1 MIGLIEDKRTEFKI
15 KLTDNIEKEVIA
27 FLNTDGGNIF
37 IGVDDKGNIKGLTG
51 NLDLLQ
57 RTIKDRIKDNI
68 MPSALG
74 LFDVILNQKND
85 KKYIQIIIAK
95 GNERPYYLRG
105 MGMTPDSCFIRIGS
119 SVESMNQEDILNLF
133 SKRTRNS
140 LKNIKSPKQNLEFKT
155 LKIYYQE
162 KGFEVND
169 NFLKKLD
176 FYNDNNEFNYLAYL
190 LADNNNIS
198 VQFAKYKGN
207 NVSNLIENEDFGF
220 CSLVKITDN
229 ILNKIMLENRTY
241 TKIEYK
247 TRKEIKLYDYNAV
260 KELVTNALVHNDWC
274 NGYSPKF
281 ELFDDKLVISSNGG
295 IQEGVS
301 QDEFLEGFSN
311 PRNPELMRIFRD
323 LGFVEQL
330 GTGIQ
335 RVLKSYDKSIFNFF
349 PNHIRVSIPFNE
361 NQFKNET
368 SKLKYESYIFLN
380 QLQKSIVK
388 LIMDRP
394 NITQDELA
402 RLLDVNKRT
411 IIRNFKV
418 LIDNKYIERIG
429 ANKNGYW
436 KITDKLLEEQL

>member
-1 MIGLIEDKRTEFKI
+1 MIGLTEDKRTEFKI

-74 LFDVILNQKND
+74 LFDVILNEKNG
-85 KKYIQIIIAK
+85 KKNIQIIVAK
-95 GNERPYYLRG
+95 ENERPYYLRG

-229 ILNKIMLENRTY
+229 ILNKIILENRTY
-241 TKIEYK
+241 TKTEYK

-301 QDEFLEGFSN
+301 QDEFLEGLF
-311 PRNPELMRIFRD
+311 
-323 LGFVEQL
+323 
-330 GTGIQ
+330 
-335 RVLKSYDKSIFNFF
+335 
-349 PNHIRVSIPFNE
+349 
-361 NQFKNET
+361 
-368 SKLKYESYIFLN
+368 
-380 QLQKSIVK
+380 
-388 LIMDRP
+388 
-394 NITQDELA
+394 
-402 RLLDVNKRT
+402 
-411 IIRNFKV
+411 
-418 LIDNKYIERIG
+418 
-429 ANKNGYW
+429 
-436 KITDKLLEEQL
+436 

>member
-169 NFLKKLD
+169 NFLRKLD

-260 KELVTNALVHNDWC
+260 KELVTNALVHNL
-274 NGYSPKF
+274 S
-281 ELFDDKLVISSNGG
+281 EASDKLCYEKKNI
-295 IQEGVS
+295 
-301 QDEFLEGFSN
+301 
-311 PRNPELMRIFRD
+311 MRSWNN
-323 LGFVEQL
+323 
-330 GTGIQ
+330 
-335 RVLKSYDKSIFNFF
+335 KFF
-349 PNHIRVSIPFNE
+349 FYGL
-361 NQFKNET
+361 F
-368 SKLKYESYIFLN
+368 
-380 QLQKSIVK
+380 
-388 LIMDRP
+388 
-394 NITQDELA
+394 
-402 RLLDVNKRT
+402 
-411 IIRNFKV
+411 
-418 LIDNKYIERIG
+418 
-429 ANKNGYW
+429 
-436 KITDKLLEEQL
+436 

>member
-1 MIGLIEDKRTEFKI
+1 MIGLTEDKRTEFKI

-74 LFDVILNQKND
+74 LFDVILNEKNG

-105 MGMTPDSCFIRIGS
+105 MGMTPDSCFVRIGS

-140 LKNIKSPKQNLEFKT
+140 LKNIKSPKQDLEFKT

-162 KGFEVND
+162 KGFEIND
-169 NFLKKLD
+169 NFLRKLE

-207 NVSNLIENEDFGF
+207 DVSNLIENEDFGF

-260 KELVTNALVHNDWC
+260 KELVTNALVHQLSEASDKECYEKKNIMRSWT
-274 NGYSPKF
+274 NKVFFYG
-281 ELFDDKLVISSNGG
+281 LF
-295 IQEGVS
+295 
-301 QDEFLEGFSN
+301 
-311 PRNPELMRIFRD
+311 
-323 LGFVEQL
+323 
-330 GTGIQ
+330 
-335 RVLKSYDKSIFNFF
+335 
-349 PNHIRVSIPFNE
+349 
-361 NQFKNET
+361 
-368 SKLKYESYIFLN
+368 
-380 QLQKSIVK
+380 
-388 LIMDRP
+388 
-394 NITQDELA
+394 
-402 RLLDVNKRT
+402 
-411 IIRNFKV
+411 
-418 LIDNKYIERIG
+418 
-429 ANKNGYW
+429 
-436 KITDKLLEEQL
+436 

>member
-1 MIGLIEDKRTEFKI
+1 MIGLTEDKRTEFKI

-74 LFDVILNQKND
+74 LFDVILNEKNG

-105 MGMTPDSCFIRIGS
+105 MGMTPDSCFVRIGS

-140 LKNIKSPKQNLEFKT
+140 LKNIKSPKQDLEFKT

-162 KGFEVND
+162 KGFEIND
-169 NFLKKLD
+169 NFLRKLE

-207 NVSNLIENEDFGF
+207 DVSNLIENEDFGF

-260 KELVTNALVHNDWC
+260 KELVTNALVHNL
-274 NGYSPKF
+274 S
-281 ELFDDKLVISSNGG
+281 EASDKLCYEKKNI
-295 IQEGVS
+295 
-301 QDEFLEGFSN
+301 
-311 PRNPELMRIFRD
+311 MRSWTNK
-323 LGFVEQL
+323 V
-330 GTGIQ
+330 
-335 RVLKSYDKSIFNFF
+335 FF
-349 PNHIRVSIPFNE
+349 YGLF
-361 NQFKNET
+361 
-368 SKLKYESYIFLN
+368 
-380 QLQKSIVK
+380 
-388 LIMDRP
+388 
-394 NITQDELA
+394 
-402 RLLDVNKRT
+402 
-411 IIRNFKV
+411 
-418 LIDNKYIERIG
+418 
-429 ANKNGYW
+429 
-436 KITDKLLEEQL
+436 